1 MFYLPRSTPSTPAAY
16 NQVGA
21 GPDRRWW
28 RPLLGLALG
37 VGLFVVSSIL
47 VALVAALA
55 NPNMLSSLAIDDINL
70 TNPPEMIYLMA
81 SLIILIPCVIVA
93 TIVGLRVRPGFLFS
107 VAGRIRWRWLLT
119 CVAICLVV
127 QVPVIVGSAVLFED
141 VAWHPAKT
149 LVLSL
154 VLALVLS
161 PLQSAAEEVT
171 FRGYL
176 LQLVGAWIPNRV
188 AAFVVATVLSAVVF
202 SMAHGSLDPGVL
214 ATLAAMAAFNCYLTQ
229 RTGGLEAAIAQHA
242 GNNTVI
248 FTMEVFAGQT
258 NSLIGEETT
267 QAIIP
272 TLIAICVDLLIMV
285 LILCAFKHSKLS
297 ARTDP
302 SARPKP
308 TLDYLYTRYQKG
320 EFIDEFAH
328 LYPPQVPDKAANH
341 WQV

>member
-1 MFYLPRSTPSTPAAY
+1 MLYLPRSTPSTPAAY

-37 VGLFVVSSIL
+37 IALFAVSSIL
-47 VALVAALA
+47 VALVAAIA
-55 NPNMLSSLAIDDINL
+55 NPNMFSTFTNGDINL
-70 TNPPEMIYLMA
+70 TNPSEMIYMMT

-93 TIVGLRVRPGFLFS
+93 TIVGLRIRPGYLFS

-119 CVAICLVV
+119 CVSICLVV
-127 QVPVIVGSAVLFED
+127 QVPFIVGSAVLFED
-141 VAWHPAKT
+141 VEWHPAKT

-188 AAFVVATVLSAVVF
+188 VAFVMATVLSAIVF
-202 SMAHGSLDPGVL
+202 ALAHGSLDPGVL

-258 NSLIGEETT
+258 NSIIGEETT
-267 QAIIP
+267 QGLIP
-272 TLIAICVDLLIMV
+272 TLFAIGVDLLIMV
-285 LILCAFKHSKLS
+285 LILWAFRHSKLS
-297 ARTDP
+297 AFTDP
-302 SARPKP
+302 SNRPQP

-320 EFIDEFAH
+320 EFIDEFSH
-328 LYPPQVPDKAANH
+328 LYPPQVPEKAASN
-341 WQV
+341 